1 MDKVNKRVRPNE
13 PVEPDASFVL
23 ETEYDLA
30 KLLDWYRE
38 NCEVKNSRKWIY
50 DYMKL
55 NSYTKDMIDS
65 VRQVKDS
72 KISMTSCAIAR
83 MFNNGVPLFEKNKTF
98 ITNKIQ
104 QYINDTDKEQIE
116 ETPRPSVQTYIKK
129 QSSNIIFILEAKID
143 EFINNGYTGTFKF
156 YDFYVKQ
163 EIKGPQAK
171 VIVDYYKPLFDEL
184 TIAVNSKDKTDEAM
198 QIKEAYASIGKVKL
212 KTYFDFIS
220 SIYNDANRIYDNNK
234 VIRKRRKTKTKT
246 VSQITGKV
254 KYQNEDVELKII
266 SVSPAEVLGSKC
278 LWVYNTKYKQLGVYY
293 ASNEKGLSFKGT
305 TLQNFEEATSMR
317 KSIRKPNEILQK
329 VLSGGKVVL
338 KHLMDE
344 IKAKPSVLTGRI
356 NEDTILLKVQK

>member
-13 PVEPDASFVL
+13 PVEPDASFVI
-23 ETEYDLA
+23 ETEYDLS
-30 KLLDWYRE
+30 KVLDWYRE
-38 NCEVKNSRKWIY
+38 NCEVKNSRKWICE
-50 DYMKL
+50 YMKF

-98 ITNKIQ
+98 IKNKIQ
-104 QYINDTDKEQIE
+104 QYINDTDKEQLE
-116 ETPRPSVQTYIKK
+116 ETPKPSVQTYIKK
-129 QSSNIIFILEAKID
+129 QSINIIAILETKID
-143 EFINNGYTGTFKF
+143 QFINGGYIGVFKF

-198 QIKEAYASIGKVKL
+198 QIKEAYASIDKVKL
-212 KTYFDFIS
+212 KTYFDFIAS
-220 SIYNDANRIYDNNK
+220 LYNDANRIYDNNK

-246 VSQITGKV
+246 VSQLTGKV
-254 KYQNEDVELKII
+254 KYQNEDTVLKII

-305 TLQNFEEATSMR
+305 TLQNFEETTSMR

-329 VLSGGKVVL
+329 VLSGGKVAL

-344 IKAKPSVLTGRI
+344 IKAKPSALTGRI